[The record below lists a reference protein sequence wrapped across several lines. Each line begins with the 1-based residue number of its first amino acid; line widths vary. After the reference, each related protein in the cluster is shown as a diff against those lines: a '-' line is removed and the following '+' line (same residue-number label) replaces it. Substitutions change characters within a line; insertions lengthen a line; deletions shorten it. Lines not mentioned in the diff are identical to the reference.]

1 MCNICIA
8 VYNPLDYKLKTYRG
22 YQVIGDDGLG
32 SAMRGLLI
40 LKSRFGSAH
49 KAIPC
54 GFMGSNGL
62 FEELSSPDEIDY
74 SRYQSW
80 KDEKFSRKEEIKDEA
95 KEPKKEI
102 IYKF

>member
-1 MCNICIA
+1 MDMSEPTLDDVKESGNPGNDCTICIA

-22 YQVIGDDGLG
+22 YVVIGEDGLG

-54 GFMGSNGL
+54 AFMGSNV
-62 FEELSSPDEIDY
+62 
-74 SRYQSW
+74 
-80 KDEKFSRKEEIKDEA
+80 KEEIKDEA
-95 KEPKKEI
+95 PKPKKEI